1 MNWLASYER
10 RFIRPD
16 LIAGITLAA
25 YLLPAAIA
33 DASLAGLPPEAG
45 LYACLFGGLVF
56 WGFCSSRHTAIAATS
71 AISLLVGTSI
81 GELAGG
87 DPARAAA
94 LAMGAALLV
103 AALAILT
110 WLVNGGAV
118 VNFVSETVLV
128 GFKCG
133 IAFVL
138 ASTQIPKL
146 CGFPGGEGGFWP
158 RMAHIAAHLGET
170 HALALA
176 LGTSALILLFAGK
189 RWLPGRPVALVVVAL
204 GIVAT
209 SLLDFGARGV
219 HTLGVVPQGLPPIGL
234 PSLGLADI
242 DTLLPIALACFLLA
256 AVETAAIGRMF
267 ALKHGYR
274 FDPNR
279 ELLAIGASNLASG
292 LGRGFPISGGMS
304 QSLVNESGG
313 AKTPLSGLAAA
324 SILLVVTVWFSGV
337 LRDLPQPV
345 LAAIVL
351 AAVAGLVNV
360 RAIARLWRFSRME
373 FAVAAVAFVGV
384 LGQGILRGVLL
395 GAVLSLLLLL
405 RRGAQPHAAELGRV
419 GQSDVFATLSRGADR
434 VRVPDVL
441 VFRTDGPLLY
451 FNVDFVRDR
460 FFALLDARTDRV
472 TTGVF
477 FLGTT
482 PNVDLA
488 GADMLIELRH
498 ALAARGIEFRLA
510 GAHGDVRDALVRAG
524 LDPSFVHAH
533 ATVTAALA
541 RASAG

>member
-1 MNWLASYER
+1 
-10 RFIRPD
+10 
-16 LIAGITLAA
+16 
-25 YLLPAAIA
+25 
-33 DASLAGLPPEAG
+33 
-45 LYACLFGGLVF
+45 
-56 WGFCSSRHTAIAATS
+56 
-71 AISLLVGTSI
+71 
-81 GELAGG
+81 
-87 DPARAAA
+87 
-94 LAMGAALLV
+94 V
-103 AALAILT
+103 A

-118 VNFVSETVLV
+118 VNFVSETVLI

-146 CGFPGGEGGFWP
+146 CGFKGGEGGFWP
-158 RMAHIAAHLGET
+158 RMEHILAHIGET
-170 HALALA
+170 DRLALA
-176 LGTSALILLFAGK
+176 LGLVALAILFAGK

-204 GIVAT
+204 GIGAT
-209 SLLDFGARGV
+209 SFLDLGARGV

-234 PSLGLADI
+234 PPLGLTDL

-267 ALKHGYR
+267 ALKYGYR

-279 ELLAIGASNLASG
+279 ELLAIGAANLTSG
-292 LGRGFPISGGMS
+292 LGHGFPISGGMS

-313 AKTPLSGLAAA
+313 AKTPMSGLVSAL
-324 SILLVVTVWFSGV
+324 ILLGITVWFSGL

-351 AAVAGLVNV
+351 AAVTGLVNIP
-360 RAIARLWRFSRME
+360 AIVRLWRFSHAE

-405 RRGAQPHAAELGRV
+405 RRGAQPHAAELGQV
-419 GQSDVFATLSRGADR
+419 GATDVFATLSRGSDR
-434 VRVPDVL
+434 ARVPGVL
-441 VFRTDGPLLY
+441 IFRTDGPLLY

-460 FFALLDARTDRV
+460 FFELLDARTDRV
-472 TTGVF
+472 TRVVF

-498 ALAARGIEFRLA
+498 ALAARGIELKLA
-510 GAHGDVRDALVRAG
+510 GPHGDVRDALVRAG
-524 LDPSFVHAH
+524 LDRTFVFAS
-533 ATVTAALA
+533 ATIPAAL
-541 RASAG
+541 R